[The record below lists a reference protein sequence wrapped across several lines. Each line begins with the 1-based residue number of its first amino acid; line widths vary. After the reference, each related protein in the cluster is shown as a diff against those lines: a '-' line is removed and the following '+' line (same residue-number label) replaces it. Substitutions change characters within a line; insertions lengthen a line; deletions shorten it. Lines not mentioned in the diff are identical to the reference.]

1 VTVAL
6 RRQSGLFGF
15 IGEACGILSGFFG
28 LGLATYTGVLVA
40 NTAVPVWQSSRCSLP
55 VLFGSSAAASLG
67 CAFDIFG
74 RNKAAAGITRTFG
87 LVGRVAELSASFCME
102 REAGPIPRV
111 ARPLKHG
118 VSGFLFRSSAVLTA
132 ASLVLALLPKQTRK
146 RQVWSGI
153 LGTAGSLLMRF
164 SIESAGKASALDPR
178 ASFHQQRQSFKG
190 DNSR

>member
-1 VTVAL
+1 
-6 RRQSGLFGF
+6 
-15 IGEACGILSGFFG
+15 
-28 LGLATYTGVLVA
+28 
-40 NTAVPVWQSSRCSLP
+40 
-55 VLFGSSAAASLG
+55 
-67 CAFDIFG
+67 
-74 RNKAAAGITRTFG
+74 
-87 LVGRVAELSASFCME
+87 ME